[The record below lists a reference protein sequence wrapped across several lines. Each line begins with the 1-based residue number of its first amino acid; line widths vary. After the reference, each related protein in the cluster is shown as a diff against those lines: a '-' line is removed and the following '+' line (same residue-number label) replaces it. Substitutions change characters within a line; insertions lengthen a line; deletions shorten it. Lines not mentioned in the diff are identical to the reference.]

1 MGAQLGWGTTPH
13 FFWQY
18 VDIISGVHGRGGN
31 MSVLLLEPAG
41 RESSAQTWKDEIK
54 ILFWQIETKF
64 SNSSVDKQSFEGA
77 SVA

>member
-1 MGAQLGWGTTPH
+1 MGAQLGWGITPH

-41 RESSAQTWKDEIK
+41 RVSSAQAWKDEI
-54 ILFWQIETKF
+54 
-64 SNSSVDKQSFEGA
+64 
-77 SVA
+77 